1 MRHALLPL
9 VCVLLVAG
17 CGSDEAGEERA
28 NPDPSWRKALA
39 GAPAPLAG
47 LHRQANQ
54 LLDGGPDAFEKRLRK
69 LRGHP
74 VVVNK
79 WASWCGPCRAEF
91 PFFREQALTRGKR
104 VAFLGV
110 NSNDNDAAARKFLR
124 EHSVPYPSYRDP
136 DLEVAA
142 VFKGVQ
148 AFPVTAFYDSK
159 GELAFVHQGGYPS
172 NEKLAEDIER
182 YAR

>member
-1 MRHALLPL
+1 MRRLPIAL
-9 VCVLLVAG
+9 VCGLLAAG
-17 CGSDEAGEERA
+17 CGSDSAGEPA
-28 NPDPSWRKALA
+28 PTDASWRKALA

-47 LHRQANQ
+47 LHRQANE
-54 LLDGGPDAFEKRLRK
+54 LVEGGPDAFERRLRE

-91 PFFREQALTRGKR
+91 PYFREQALTRGKR

-124 EHSVPYPSYRDP
+124 DHAVPYPSYKDP
-136 DLEVAA
+136 NLGIAA
-142 VFKGVQ
+142 LFKGVQ

-159 GELAFVHQGGYPS
+159 GKLAFVHQGGYPS
-172 NEKLAEDIER
+172 NEKLAEDIDR